1 MKRTYLSLVCIFL
14 ISACSMSVEEI
25 FLIPTKTLTPT
36 LTSTITPTNIPTF
49 TATIVTPTFSL
60 TPTLAGQ
67 RTPTLTLEPTLTV
80 KPSETPVPPT
90 LTSTVAMQGFVTV
103 FTSRADFFKAGICE
117 PTSVKFTAQA
127 ANAAGTAF
135 VVLFVR
141 FKSRQT
147 GATSEWTSITM
158 QRLNP
163 GTFVHDLVAS
173 EMKGVDSF
181 PNAWVQYQL
190 VATDSKTNEIGR
202 TAIFD
207 ERLSVLNCVPTPTLS
222 AIPATST
229 P

>member
-1 MKRTYLSLVCIFL
+1 MKKILFVFLLLFLLS
-14 ISACSMSVEEI
+14 SCSMTVDQL
-25 FLIPTKTLTPT
+25 FLIPTKTPVPT
-36 LTSTITPTNIPTF
+36 LTSTITSTSMPTL
-49 TATIVTPTFSL
+49 TATVVTPTFSL

-67 RTPTLTLEPTLTV
+67 KTPTLTLEPTLTIE
-80 KPSETPVPPT
+80 PSRTSVPPT
-90 LTSTVAMQGFVTV
+90 LTSTVEMQGFVTV
-103 FTSRADFFKAGICE
+103 FTSKPEFFKAGICE

-141 FKSRQT
+141 FKSKQT

-163 GTFVHDLVAS
+163 GTFVHDLVAN
-173 EMKGVDSF
+173 EMKGVDFFRNS
-181 PNAWVQYQL
+181 WVQYQL

-207 ERLSVLNCVPTPTLS
+207 ERLSVFDCIPTPT
-222 AIPATST
+222 ITVPST